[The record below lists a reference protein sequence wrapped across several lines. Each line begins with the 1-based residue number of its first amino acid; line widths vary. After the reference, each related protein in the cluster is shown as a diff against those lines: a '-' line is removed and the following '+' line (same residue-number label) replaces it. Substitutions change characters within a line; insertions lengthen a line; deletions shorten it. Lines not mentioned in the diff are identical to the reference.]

1 LVQVDSN
8 NNIYAQI
15 FNNDIVAIEI
25 PRNALLGQLEIVSK
39 NRLQVVDK
47 NSYLASIEMAVVNSK
62 TFSAPPPSTD
72 HKNYVLQN
80 VEMSVPSNKKAAYIE
95 LLEKNIDVFSKN
107 ENDLGCANHYKHKI
121 DLNNKNPIYVK
132 QF

>member
-25 PRNALLGQLEIVSK
+25 PRNAILGQMEIVSK
-39 NRLQVVDK
+39 NRLQVADK

-62 TFSAPPPSTD
+62 TLSVPPPSND
-72 HKNYVLQN
+72 HKNYVLLN
-80 VEMSVPSNKKAAYIE
+80 VQMSVPSEEKTAYIQ
-95 LLEKNIDVFSKN
+95 L
-107 ENDLGCANHYKHKI
+107 
-121 DLNNKNPIYVK
+121 
-132 QF
+132 